1 MVAAAIAVLL
11 LAAPAHG
18 FTVHNGAGASV
29 FASGFEPRDGIGPIG
44 IAFDGA
50 GDLFVGSRGHLYRF
64 GPEGGTAADHQV
76 TTTPVGENIA
86 GIAFGRGGRLYAA
99 RRHTRRLG
107 PGDIVELDPRNGAV
121 LRTLTGPIPCPT
133 GLAVDPLTGDVFIST
148 YVCGENVLR
157 LHDPES
163 DAPRTSVYI
172 DDIQVDGLTFAPDG
186 TLYAA
191 HHATSD
197 GATVSTLAA
206 TNSEDPGART
216 AVASVPEVDGA
227 ALGTPAPGEEDPPF
241 VVINRTDGV
250 VTKVD
255 LLDPDR
261 PQYDL
266 VRDGSRG
273 DLVAAGPDGCLYAT
287 QLDSVLK
294 VTNADGSCRAQPG
307 GPPPALGL
315 GLQQTTMANFGTAPC
330 TPRKRL
336 RIRMRFRRH
345 KLRVARFYVRGRRVR
360 VYVRGRSFR
369 TVRGRALRRRV
380 NIRKVP
386 RRSFRVK
393 IRAKTRN
400 GRRVVRKIRFAP
412 CGRGVLSR
420 RTRVRPQRT

>member
-1 MVAAAIAVLL
+1 MVAAVVLL
-11 LAAPAHG
+11 LAAAPAHG

-50 GDLFVGSRGHLYRF
+50 GDLYVGSRGHLYRF

-76 TTTPVGENIA
+76 TPAPVGENIA

-148 YVCGENVLR
+148 YVCGRDVLR

-172 DDIQVDGLTFAPDG
+172 GDIEVDGLTFAPDG

-206 TNSEDPGART
+206 TSSESPGART
-216 AVASVPEVDGA
+216 AIASVPEVDGA
-227 ALGTPAPGEEDPPF
+227 ALGVPAPGEDDPPF

-307 GPPPALGL
+307 GPPPALGR
-315 GLQQTTMANFGTAPC
+315 GLQQTTMENFGTAPC

-336 RIRMRFRRH
+336 RIRMRFRH

-360 VYVRGRSFR
+360 VHVRGRSVR

-380 NIRKVP
+380 NVRKVP
-386 RRSFRVK
+386 RKRFTVK
-393 IRAKTRN
+393 IRARTRN